1 MAKRPIVDKKIW
13 LHKIGDSNTTNLWHH
28 LEKYHPDKDPKLKKA
43 KILIAEGQ
51 STLDGFVGQT
61 EISPKNIPENISFA
75 LDAWIS
81 IGLPK
86 ISCQE
91 FGILE
96 KIFAITSD
104 NASNNDTFIKYL
116 ENVSGEAQTEDF
128 ILNNIDEAIPAGEI
142 IPKISLLRKLI
153 VKIQL
158 SPQRKKKF
166 ARQAE
171 AAGLKKINLI
181 LDIFIQATKV
191 VSSAKYPILTTT
203 IPIYNLLIDELE
215 SYCDKSSN
223 SDIIIAVKA
232 GLKKLYIY
240 LVATVLDPWLKLNYY
255 EDNKWKQS
263 FIRYAKETAHNIYNT
278 NYAPIADE
286 HSEDIDNDEND
297 EFLDHLF
304 GKQKKS
310 KENEVELYLKTS

>member
-61 EISPKNIPENISFA
+61 EISPKVLQDSL
-75 LDAWIS
+75 LDFIDLSGSHSGKNLCNAFV
-81 IGLPK
+81 K
-86 ISCQE
+86 SCQE

-116 ENVSGEAQTEDF
+116 ENVCHYCCIAH
-128 ILNNIDEAIPAGEI
+128 IMNIA
-142 IPKISLLRKLI
+142 LRKLI